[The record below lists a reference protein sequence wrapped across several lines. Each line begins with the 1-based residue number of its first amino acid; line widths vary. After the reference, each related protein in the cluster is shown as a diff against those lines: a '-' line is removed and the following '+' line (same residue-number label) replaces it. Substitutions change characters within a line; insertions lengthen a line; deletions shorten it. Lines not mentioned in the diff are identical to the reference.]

1 MIKYLGAKKGSD
13 GLTIHSF
20 IINGA
25 QREIPE
31 AALKKYPGC
40 AQALSSAAKQKIAA
54 DKAWLSK
61 AGSAGSLPP
70 AEG

>member
-31 AALKKYPGC
+31 AALKKI
-40 AQALSSAAKQKIAA
+40 QAAPKPFQRLQSRK
-54 DKAWLSK
+54 
-61 AGSAGSLPP
+61 
-70 AEG
+70 